1 MDAKREHRLRF
12 ASMAEWR
19 GRWARLVASAPMRRA
34 RVIAAS
40 VVALIAVPAAA
51 FAFDAGLEAKNF
63 AKILEREHYI
73 TLTPEFQAR
82 LAQQNLDSQ
91 QEDLHIQATDP
102 ARNYTANICG
112 HRTNEC
118 AGDVR
123 FYDWQ
128 KQGFGLRTPV
138 LFTARDGATLSG
150 NVWATNAGPSKRPA
164 VVITTGSVQ
173 APETLYWGLAATLAK
188 HGYVVLTYDVQ
199 GQGRSDTL
207 GESPDALEGVPSQEG
222 QPFFDGTEDALDFLL
237 STKNHPYEPRD
248 SCGNA
253 NGGVGTSH
261 AAKQD
266 DRVKA
271 GLNAAYNP
279 FYKLVD
285 AKRIGI
291 AGHSLGASAVSFVGQ
306 EDKRVDAIV
315 AWDNLSAPGQG
326 AFGGQTCPSAP
337 NTREDPKITKP
348 AMGMSNDYFLT
359 PQPYTSDPDPLS
371 HNQGFLAYKKAGV
384 DSMEVNTR
392 GGTHYEYSFLP
403 GETLPYPFGTA
414 TLRGNDMAAWYTT
427 AWMDRYVKCQGEKAC
442 KADADR
448 RLLTNRWRD
457 DSLEG
462 QVDTNGDPNLYSF
475 YLRSQYDFH
484 RANGKK
490 AICNDM
496 RKGCASMKPD
506 GLPPD
511 YSLVADAMR
520 PDRGT
525 GGTPES
531 CALPQA
537 GTRGNDRLKGTDAGD
552 ALHGRRGKDHL
563 SGGPAGDCLY
573 GGPGRDV
580 LRGGPGADRLI
591 GGRGNDRLIS
601 SEPGN
606 DVVRCGPGRSDHA
619 RVSSGDR
626 VSGCERVHRAGG

>member
-1 MDAKREHRLRF
+1 VVGSVAPVSRRP
-12 ASMAEWR
+12 
-19 GRWARLVASAPMRRA
+19 LVALF
-34 RVIAAS
+34 
-40 VVALIAVPAAA
+40 LIAFAAIPAAA
-51 FAFDAGLEAKNF
+51 HAFDAGLEAKNF
-63 AKILEREHYI
+63 AKIGERERYI

-82 LAQQNLDSQ
+82 LQQQNVASQ
-91 QEDLHIQATDP
+91 QEDLHIQTTDP

-150 NVWATNAGPSKRPA
+150 NVWATNAGPKRRPA

-207 GESPDALEGVPSQEG
+207 GEAPDVQEGVPSQAG
-222 QPFFDGTEDALDFLL
+222 QPFYDGTEDALDFLL
-237 STKNHPYEPRD
+237 STKSSPYEPRR

-266 DRVKA
+266 SRVAA
-271 GLNAAYNP
+271 GLDAAYNP

-285 AKRIGI
+285 PKRIGI
-291 AGHSLGASAVSFVGQ
+291 AGHSLGAAAVSYVGQ
-306 EDKRVDAIV
+306 EDRRVDATV
-315 AWDNLSAPGQG
+315 AWDNLDSSATATPPD
-326 AFGGQTCPSAP
+326 CPSAP
-337 NTREDPKITKP
+337 KTRKPVKVTKP
-348 AMGMSNDYFLT
+348 AMGMSNDYFLV

-371 HNQGFLAYKKAGV
+371 HNEGFLAYRKAGV

-403 GETLPYPFGTA
+403 GNTLPYPFGTA

-427 AWMDRYVKCQGEKAC
+427 AWMDRYVKCQGHPAC
-442 KADADR
+442 KSDADR
-448 RLLTNRWRD
+448 RLLTDRWRD
-457 DSLEG
+457 DRLEG
-462 QVDTNGDPNLYSF
+462 QVDTNSDPNLYSF

-484 RANGKK
+484 RANGTE
-490 AICNDM
+490 AVCDDM
-496 RKGCASMKPD
+496 RKGCNSMKPD

-520 PDRGT
+520 PDKGT
-525 GGTPES
+525 SGRPEP

-537 GTRGNDRLKGTDAGD
+537 GSRAGDRLKGTDAGD
-552 ALHGRRGKDHL
+552 ALRGRRGNDRL
-563 SGGPAGDCLY
+563 SGGPSDDCLY

-580 LRGGPGADRLI
+580 LRGGPGADELR
-591 GGRGNDRLIS
+591 GGKGNDRLIA
-601 SEPGN
+601 SEPGR
-606 DVVRCGPGRSDHA
+606 DRVDCGPGRRDRA
-619 RVSSGDR
+619 RVSSRDR
-626 VSGCERVHRAGG
+626 VSGCERVRRVG